1 MAQAA
6 PLPDPEALLHARYRE
21 AAASPAAWN
30 DTLATLIGHRSVRA
44 FRADPLPPGALDLAL
59 AAASSAPTSS
69 NLQTWSVVA
78 VQDRAHKARLGT
90 LAASQTFI
98 DRAPLLLI
106 WLADLSRLDAM
117 AGRASKPA
125 GGVHYLEA
133 LLVATIDAALAAQN
147 AVAAFESLGLGTVY
161 VGAMRNRPEAVAAEL
176 GLPKLVFPVF
186 GLSVGHP
193 DPDVATAVKPRL
205 PPSAV
210 LHHERYTPAAP
221 EGLQAYE
228 GRMGA
233 FQAEQGMAAEPWI
246 SRCISRMRDAGAL
259 SGRDRMRDALAAL
272 GFELK

>member
-1 MAQAA
+1 MSWCSGA
-6 PLPDPEALLHARYRE
+6 ELLGARYRE
-21 AAASPAAWN
+21 AVAAPAVWN

-44 FRADPLPPGALDLAL
+44 FRAGALPDGALELAL

-78 VQDRAHKARLGT
+78 VQDPARRARLGV
-90 LAASQTFI
+90 LAAGQRFI
-98 DRAPLLLI
+98 DQAPLLLV
-106 WLADLSRLDAM
+106 WLADLSRLDAI
-117 AGRASKPA
+117 AGGA
-125 GGVHYLEA
+125 GKAVDGVHYLEA

-161 VGAMRNRPEAVAAEL
+161 IGAMRNHPEAVAAEL

-193 DPDVATAVKPRL
+193 DPDVATAIKPRL
-205 PPSAV
+205 PPSVV

-221 EGLQAYE
+221 AGLDAYE
-228 GRMGA
+228 GRMDA
-233 FQAEQGMAAEPWI
+233 FQAEQGMASEPWL
-246 SRCISRMRDAGAL
+246 SRCINRMRDARAL

-272 GFELK
+272 GFELR